1 MAQTAKNIEVMKQP
15 ETPAAPRLIPPADIF
30 RRAEQLY
37 QQIARRAFEI
47 FQDNK
52 TFGRDLENWLKA
64 ESEFLHPVHIHVE
77 DSEKDLTVR
86 AEVPGFAAQELEVSL
101 EPRRLTITG
110 KRETKEERKEKKTVY
125 TECLSDQLLRV
136 VSLPA
141 DVDAERA
148 QATLKDGVL
157 ELRMPKAAS
166 AKKVSVS
173 VAQT

>member
-1 MAQTAKNIEVMKQP
+1 MAEPAKNIEVMKQP
-15 ETPAAPRLIPPADIF
+15 ASPAAPRLIPPADIF

-47 FQDNK
+47 FQDNGA
-52 TFGRDLENWLKA
+52 FGRDLDNWLKA
-64 ESEFLHPVHIHVE
+64 ESELLHPVHIDVE

-86 AEVPGFAAQELEVSL
+86 AEVPGFAAKELEVSL
-101 EPRRLTITG
+101 EPRRLTISG

-136 VSLPA
+136 VTLPA
-141 DVDAERA
+141 AVDAEKA
-148 QATLKDGVL
+148 EATLKDGLL
-157 ELRMPKAAS
+157 ELRMPKAAP
-166 AKKVSVS
+166 AKKVAVS